1 MYASSNVSLR
11 ARETARVAWH
21 IASRLYRLSEVVIW
35 VVRSDSRNRAL
46 LPCQPDEDLISGPAV
61 CS

>member
-1 MYASSNVSLR
+1 MHASSNVSLR

-21 IASRLYRLSEVVIW
+21 IVSRLYRLSEVVVW
-35 VVRSDSRNRAL
+35 VARHDARQRAS
-46 LPCQPDEDLISGPAV
+46 LPCQADDDFISGHAV